1 MFPAFSLEPRAAR
14 GFSLVELAIS
24 IGILSVGLV
33 GAIRVFPVG
42 LRASQRAEVLSRA
55 TLVGER
61 TLELLKLN
69 SWEELGQM
77 AQEGSTTVE
86 GSFEVTVIV
95 DEPVVE
101 GVIDP
106 SRLKRIA
113 VRVSW
118 IQEGRLR
125 SLTLLTYRQQPSTP

>member
-1 MFPAFSLEPRAAR
+1 
-14 GFSLVELAIS
+14 
-24 IGILSVGLV
+24 
-33 GAIRVFPVG
+33 
-42 LRASQRAEVLSRA
+42 
-55 TLVGER
+55 
-61 TLELLKLN
+61 
-69 SWEELGQM
+69 
-77 AQEGSTTVE
+77 
-86 GSFEVTVIV
+86 
-95 DEPVVE
+95 VE

>member
-1 MFPAFSLEPRAAR
+1 
-14 GFSLVELAIS
+14 LAIS

-86 GSFEVTVIV
+86 GSFEVMVIV